1 MGRSSNSSSV
11 AQASSGSRP
20 SLLKS
25 KPIHL
30 RKSRSKRAG
39 LTFSVSRV
47 DRKLHEGAN
56 GNRISSG
63 ASVYLAAVL
72 QYLTSEIVE
81 ISAIESKKKNK
92 KRVTPRH
99 ITLAIKSDHDFNSLF
114 KDITIA
120 QGGVLP
126 KPTEKIKSNSNQN

>member
-1 MGRSSNSSSV
+1 MGRSSHSSSV
-11 AQASSGSRP
+11 AQLSSGSRP

-47 DRKLHEGAN
+47 DRKLHEGAH

-72 QYLTSEIVE
+72 QYLTSELVDM
-81 ISAIESKKKNK
+81 SVIESKKKNK
-92 KRVTPRH
+92 KRITPRL
-99 ITLAIKSDHDFNSLF
+99 ITLAIKTDNDFNSLF

-126 KPTEKIKSNSNQN
+126 KPTKEIKSNSNQN